1 MSPDDDDDVYY
12 YMARDMN
19 ESCPPMTERCPALI
33 PPFTTRS
40 SSVMDL
46 NRVMSRLESVMDLNR
61 VMSRFE
67 SSHVPPFTT
76 RSSTQT
82 HPPSS
87 AIVANIVVSSKY
99 RRRLLL
105 PHALQ
110 SVT

>member
-46 NRVMSRLESVMDLNR
+46 NRVMTRLD
-61 VMSRFE
+61 
-67 SSHVPPFTT
+67 P
-76 RSSTQT
+76 
-82 HPPSS
+82 
-87 AIVANIVVSSKY
+87 AIHDTEQHADAPAVVGYSSKY
-99 RRRLLL
+99 
-105 PHALQ
+105 
-110 SVT
+110 SSK